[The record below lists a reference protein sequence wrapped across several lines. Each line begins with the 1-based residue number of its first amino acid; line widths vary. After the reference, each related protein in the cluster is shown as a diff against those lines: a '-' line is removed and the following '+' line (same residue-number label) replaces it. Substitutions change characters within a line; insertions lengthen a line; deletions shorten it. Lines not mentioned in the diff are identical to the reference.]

1 MYTCIHVGGTC
12 LPIPS
17 RSGRDDVDTLGS
29 KTPVNDDSN
38 IGKCDNVFFLPC
50 VGARWGGKVAW
61 RYSTVGK
68 GSHLAGHL
76 PEKKKRSSDPLH
88 LMRAAHARTRAMIK
102 MRSFSAITPC
112 MPQCVHTYIT

>member
-1 MYTCIHVGGTC
+1 MEPVAEARERGGRIRGLRFFLFSTKNRQLEKNTYLLGAEVAFSIGKRGRRVNKASTGYRFSPVYICMYTCIHVGGTY

-50 VGARWGGKVAW
+50 VGAR
-61 RYSTVGK
+61 
-68 GSHLAGHL
+68 
-76 PEKKKRSSDPLH
+76 
-88 LMRAAHARTRAMIK
+88 
-102 MRSFSAITPC
+102 
-112 MPQCVHTYIT
+112 